1 MGDEAK
7 KIEELDK
14 ILGEY
19 TEKTIIDQKYL
30 EMENRVLNI
39 CESPVFIQIPS
50 NEALWTRTMVA
61 LVKISKNM
69 FIQNNRVRF
78 FRLLTKALA
87 TEGKFLNPH
96 NNLLFFS

>member
-87 TEGKFLNPH
+87 TEGKFLNLY